1 MSRTTSK
8 QAENHF
14 LRRCLSLCFPMGATQ
29 TGSVMMTRKHEP
41 GETVKRFITRRWDRR
56 KRKWLGG
63 SYDEGMSSELQVA
76 QIQEA
81 EADGEAGLDVA
92 DMAGERELEAKASS
106 SNRQS

>member
-1 MSRTTSK
+1 M
-8 QAENHF
+8 
-14 LRRCLSLCFPMGATQ
+14 
-29 TGSVMMTRKHEP
+29 
-41 GETVKRFITRRWDRR
+41 

-81 EADGEAGLDVA
+81 EADDEAGLDVA